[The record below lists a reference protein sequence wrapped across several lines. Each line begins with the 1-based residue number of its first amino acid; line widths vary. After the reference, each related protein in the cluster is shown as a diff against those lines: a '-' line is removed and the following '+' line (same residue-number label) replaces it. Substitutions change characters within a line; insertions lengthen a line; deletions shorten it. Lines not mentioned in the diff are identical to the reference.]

1 MQVVGMP
8 ATRPGMCFIVAL
20 ENGVVVGEAVEA
32 EAMQTTDALDRKG
45 C

>member
-1 MQVVGMP
+1 MP
-8 ATRPGMCFIVAL
+8 AARLGMCVIVAL

-32 EAMQTTDALDRKG
+32 EAMKTKDALDRKG